1 LLDVIS
7 RGDAGGKVGRLASL
21 RGVTK
26 NVFSRSVAMDGI
38 VFVSVLGAVMR
49 RNFAAA
55 FTVMLASAGVAW
67 APAAAFPQ
75 VSAKTDFQ
83 VENLLKAGYGLQA
96 EMFKAEDKGCLT
108 EAAIKA
114 FEARIQRL
122 SDERDSLTLHVPD
135 FLNFYPNRTPPE
147 SPNSLLNERIHDLR
161 ETLFELKTCFIF
173 GQPIG
178 RYHLNWRSSSAWTE
192 LSLGTYVI
200 GTSHADQTS
209 IETDRVTDIQ
219 SIFHARGDLPGV
231 GFVATYLFAP
241 WSNALRVGP
250 FASFD
255 ILRQTVNNNFAGGQ
269 FLGTT
274 TQWFATTGAKA
285 GVVVSPDVFIYGLA
299 GASWLNEDLNVK
311 FATASS
317 SNVTIPGV
325 TLGLGAEF
333 RPASWQIAGHPVT
346 LSAQY
351 QHTWW
356 STADFN
362 APASS
367 PGFNYA
373 FRRED
378 DTVKLGVNFYFGAAP
393 ALPPASPSY
402 PVKAP
407 ALK

>member
-1 LLDVIS
+1 MKK
-7 RGDAGGKVGRLASL
+7 AFGRS
-21 RGVTK
+21 G
-26 NVFSRSVAMDGI
+26 AMDGV

-55 FTVMLASAGVAW
+55 FTVMLASAAVAW
-67 APAAAFPQ
+67 APAPAFSQ

-200 GTSHADQTS
+200 GLNRADQTS
-209 IETDRVTDIQ
+209 IETLRLSDIRKF
-219 SIFHARGDLPGV
+219 FHGIDDPAGV
-231 GFVATYLFAP
+231 GFVASYLFAP
-241 WSNALRVGP
+241 WNNPLRIGP

-255 ILRQTVNNNFAGGQ
+255 ILRQTVNHNFAGGQ

-274 TQWFATTGAKA
+274 THWFATAGAKVGA
-285 GVVVSPDVFIYGLA
+285 AVRPDLFIYGLT
-299 GASWLNEDLNVK
+299 GVSWLNENLNVN
-311 FATASS
+311 FATAATSS
-317 SNVTIPGV
+317 VTIPGV
-325 TLGLGAEF
+325 TLGLGGEY
-333 RPASWQIAGHPVT
+333 RPASWQIAGHPIT
-346 LSAQY
+346 LFAQY

-356 STADFN
+356 STANFN
-362 APASS
+362 APSSS

-378 DTVKLGVNFYFGAAP
+378 DTVKLGVNFYFGAAA
-393 ALPPASPSY
+393 ALPPASPTF

-407 ALK
+407 ASRSFGAS

>member
-1 LLDVIS
+1 MKK
-7 RGDAGGKVGRLASL
+7 AFGRS
-21 RGVTK
+21 G
-26 NVFSRSVAMDGI
+26 AMDGV

-55 FTVMLASAGVAW
+55 FTVMLASAAVAW
-67 APAAAFPQ
+67 APAPAFSQ

-200 GTSHADQTS
+200 GLNRADQTS
-209 IETDRVTDIQ
+209 IETLRLSDIRKF
-219 SIFHARGDLPGV
+219 FHDIDDPAGV
-231 GFVATYLFAP
+231 GFVASYLFAP
-241 WSNALRVGP
+241 WNNPLRIGP

-255 ILRQTVNNNFAGGQ
+255 ILRQTVNHNFAGGQ

-274 TQWFATTGAKA
+274 THWFAAAGAKVGA
-285 GVVVSPDVFIYGLA
+285 AVRPDLFVYGLT
-299 GASWLNEDLNVK
+299 GVSWLNENLNVN
-311 FATASS
+311 FATAATSS
-317 SNVTIPGV
+317 VTIPGV
-325 TLGLGAEF
+325 TLGLGGEY
-333 RPASWQIAGHPVT
+333 RPASWQIAGHPIT
-346 LSAQY
+346 LFAQY

-356 STADFN
+356 STANFN
-362 APASS
+362 APSSS

-378 DTVKLGVNFYFGAAP
+378 DTVKLGVNFYFGAAA
-393 ALPPASPSY
+393 ALPPASPTF

-407 ALK
+407 ASRSFGAS